1 MKSAVVRFALLSLIV
16 ATVAIRVHAVSAR
29 DSLVA
34 SFDVDLALKSLIE
47 SQGFPLKPNPAKP
60 ATILSMAVYFQRPD
74 CAEPSVVVPFS
85 LNFEAL
91 PFLARIVPSQ
101 SYTQTFLYLDGEW
114 PTQSRIRM
122 FIEWL
127 KHAVLEVTGNTRY
140 LPVKTA
146 VVLAEPSSGRG
157 LAPIDWRLIWDKDW
171 NRALVQRRKLDVPER
186 RTARMVSRA
195 PS

>member
-1 MKSAVVRFALLSLIV
+1 MKSTVIRFALLSLIV
-16 ATVAIRVHAVSAR
+16 AAVAIRVHAVSTR
-29 DSLVA
+29 DSRIA
-34 SFDVDLALKSLIE
+34 SFDIDLAVKSLIE
-47 SQGFPLKPNPAKP
+47 NQGLPLKPNPAKP
-60 ATILSMAVYFQRPD
+60 ATILSMAIYFQRPD
-74 CAEPSVVVPFS
+74 CAEPSVIFPFS

-146 VVLAEPSSGRG
+146 VVLAEPSSCRG

-171 NRALVQRRKLDVPER
+171 NRAAVQRRKLDLER
-186 RTARMVSRA
+186 STARMVSLA
-195 PS
+195 SS